1 MGEWQ
6 EGGITKGCVETFGGD
21 EYVHYLDCGVSQIF
35 TYIKTYQIMYI
46 NYAQFIVWQLYS
58 IKLFQ
63 NVVYKH
69 SYFSEKVLM
78 KEKKVY
84 YISCPSSKGPA
95 K

>member
-1 MGEWQ
+1 
-6 EGGITKGCVETFGGD
+6 
-21 EYVHYLDCGVSQIF
+21 
-35 TYIKTYQIMYI
+35 MYI

-95 K
+95 KWSKIYLITVLDINDDYGRMHFFSRFPLQFNNHLAWRK